1 MGRKFAAFVIGFLFC
16 GLPCA
21 RAQAGLSRDEQE
33 LLALLNQERANAG
46 LSKFSFSEQ
55 LSHAA
60 QSHTEL
66 LVEHGQ
72 LSHQFQGEPGLAD
85 RVGATGLRYEASGE
99 NVALASNIEEA
110 HQGLMHS
117 LPHRANILNPQYNE
131 VGISVM
137 VRHGTLFVTEDFAHT
152 LPTFT
157 EDQFRDGFVAAFNKA
172 RTTNGRAA
180 INAQPD
186 SRLREAA
193 CSEGTKVNE
202 MVNRMYGASDWI
214 VFTSVQPEPL
224 PAEVLK
230 AAADS
235 TFRRMNLGVCY
246 LPRKESGYAMFR
258 VVAVFY
264 LVK

>member
-1 MGRKFAAFVIGFLFC
+1 MGRRFAVALIGFICL
-16 GLPCA
+16 GVPCVH
-21 RAQAGLSRDEQE
+21 AQAGLSRDEQE
-33 LLALLNQERANAG
+33 LMALLNQERANAG
-46 LSKFSFSEQ
+46 LPKFNFSEQ
-55 LSHAA
+55 LAHAA
-60 QSHTEL
+60 RNHTGL
-66 LVEHGQ
+66 LVEHDQ
-72 LSHQFQGEPGLAD
+72 LSHQFAGEPGLVD
-85 RVGATGLRYEASGE
+85 RVGATGLRYDASGE

-117 LPHRANILNPQYNE
+117 PPHRANILNPRYNE

-137 VRHGTLFVTEDFAHT
+137 ASRGTLFVTEDFAHA
-152 LPTFT
+152 LPSYT
-157 EDQFRDGFVAAFNKA
+157 EDQFRDAFVGAFNKA
-172 RTTNGRAA
+172 RTASSKPA
-180 INAQPD
+180 ITAQSD

-193 CSEGTKVNE
+193 CSEGTKVSE

-224 PAEVLK
+224 PVEVLK

-246 LPRKESGYAMFR
+246 LPRKESGFASFR